1 MCHFSYIYSE
11 LCSAHSSGLV
21 QALEQS
27 KSCNTFTGHGTS
39 IYVLFLTFS
48 PLSSTES
55 RRISKLCFQLM
66 DLGSWKFGPFANTS
80 PREVLVIMLRPPVIT
95 WPSGLYIWIGNLH
108 RYSVRLILEV
118 VNVEIL
124 QHIVGV
130 KYWGC
135 NKCGKRHTGI

>member
-1 MCHFSYIYSE
+1 MCHFSYIYNE

-21 QALEQS
+21 QELEQS
-27 KSCNTFTGHGTS
+27 KSCNTFTGLGKS

-66 DLGSWKFGPFANTS
+66 DLGSWKFGPFVNTY
-80 PREVLVIMLRPPVIT
+80 PREVLDIMLRPPVIT
-95 WPSGLYIWIGNLH
+95 WPSGLYIWMENLH
-108 RYSVRLILEV
+108 RYSMRLILEV

-124 QHIVGV
+124 QHVVGV
-130 KYWGC
+130 KYWDC
-135 NKCGKRHTGI
+135 NRCGKRYTR